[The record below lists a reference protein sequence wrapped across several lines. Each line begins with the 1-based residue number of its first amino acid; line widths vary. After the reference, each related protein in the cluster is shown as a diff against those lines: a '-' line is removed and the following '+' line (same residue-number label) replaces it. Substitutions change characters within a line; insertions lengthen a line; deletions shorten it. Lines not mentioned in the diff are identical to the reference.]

1 MLFHRRVLQNTI
13 NQTVSVYHFNPSLGM
28 VITGMGHHHTLQ
40 ANGDLDSIIQDT
52 MRLHNV
58 AISIAADTLTSRISL
73 FILGLS
79 SMFS

>member
-1 MLFHRRVLQNTI
+1 
-13 NQTVSVYHFNPSLGM
+13 M